1 MSDKEIKEFIRSFNE
16 YTKEITST
24 KEKSREYLQ
33 DVGLY
38 TKKGTLEKEYKE
50 GVQIFMY
57 SKKDN
62 LIIGFHGCKRS
73 ICEYVRTQKIESTP
87 GQTIM
92 IGWGLSSI

>member
-38 TKKGTLEKEYKE
+38 TKKGTLKKEYKSSCT
-50 GVQIFMY
+50 V
-57 SKKDN
+57 KK
-62 LIIGFHGCKRS
+62 
-73 ICEYVRTQKIESTP
+73 TT
-87 GQTIM
+87 
-92 IGWGLSSI
+92 

>member
-38 TKKGTLEKEYKE
+38 TKKGTLEKEYKSSCT
-50 GVQIFMY
+50 V
-57 SKKDN
+57 KK
-62 LIIGFHGCKRS
+62 
-73 ICEYVRTQKIESTP
+73 TT
-87 GQTIM
+87 
-92 IGWGLSSI
+92 